1 MPTYDYECKD
11 CGHCLEAFQS
21 IMAKPLRKCPKCG
34 KMKLVRLIA
43 GGAGVIFK
51 GSGFYATDYQRG
63 SRGGE
68 KSPAKAESS
77 GASAGDKAKPSSGGD
92 GSTD

>member
-34 KMKLVRLIA
+34 K
-43 GGAGVIFK
+43 
-51 GSGFYATDYQRG
+51 
-63 SRGGE
+63 
-68 KSPAKAESS
+68 PAFSET
-77 GASAGDKAKPSSGGD
+77 GMPMPPPKP
-92 GSTD
+92 